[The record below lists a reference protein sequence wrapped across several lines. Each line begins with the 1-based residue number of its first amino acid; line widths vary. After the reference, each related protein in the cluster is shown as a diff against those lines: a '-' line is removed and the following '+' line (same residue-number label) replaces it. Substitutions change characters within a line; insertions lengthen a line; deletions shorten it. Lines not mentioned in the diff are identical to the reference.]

1 MQKFPAQLV
10 VEGIVHEMLI
20 GCGEYDKVRQQPVEI
35 DVGIFFTETP
45 PACTNDELS
54 DTACS
59 TVCIEVV
66 RKKALKKHY
75 FLLEHL
81 AYEIYTALTIA
92 LPNYPYIVVRVRKLK
107 PPFEEVKKGICF
119 TYSPSGLRL

>member
-1 MQKFPAQLV
+1 MEKFPAQLA

-20 GCGEYDKVRQQPVEI
+20 GCREQDKVEKQPVEI
-35 DVGIFFTETP
+35 DVGIFFTKTP
-45 PACTNDELS
+45 DACTNDNLT

-66 RKKALKKHY
+66 RKVALKKHF

-81 AYEIYTALTIA
+81 AYEIYKALTKA
-92 LPNYPYIVVRVRKLK
+92 LPDYPHIVVKVRKLK
-107 PPFEEVKKGICF
+107 PPFPEVKKGICF
-119 TYSPSGLRL
+119 TYAPNISK

>member
-20 GCGEYDKVRQQPVEI
+20 GCGEHDKVRKQPVEI

-45 PACTNDELS
+45 PACTNDELT

-59 TVCIEVV
+59 SVCIEVV
-66 RKKALKKHY
+66 RKVALKKHF

-81 AYEIYTALTIA
+81 AYEIHTALTKA
-92 LPNYPYIVVRVRKLK
+92 LPAYPYIAVRVRKLK
-107 PPFEEVKKGICF
+107 PPFQEVQKGICF
-119 TYSPSGLRL
+119 TYSPTGQRL